1 MAHGSFIPAAV
12 SRQMR
17 SREKPLWIGKP
28 IPLKFAIKEGWATF
42 VFGLPWT
49 AAAVYWVFAA
59 MGSGNMIFALIG
71 VPLVAIGLYFLTTP
85 LQEYK
90 RARRT
95 IYIVSNQRLIILNGL
110 WRPTVESFAPSK
122 IGSLE
127 IDAAQDGSGSII
139 FHERREWRKNGGWFF
154 SKIGFKAIP
163 RVREAEDQIL
173 KLKGQGRREKSPKA
187 SAQEPSPGPVEY
199 YRGYEIERI
208 GDNCCVGNDTF
219 ADSASAKAHIDAN
232 WARSGQ

>member
-1 MAHGSFIPAAV
+1 MAHVSFIPAAV

-59 MGSGNMIFALIG
+59 MASGNLIFALIG

-110 WRPTVESFAPSK
+110 WRPTAESFAPSE

-127 IDAAQDGSGSII
+127 TDAAQDGSGSII
-139 FHERREWRKNGGWFF
+139 FHERREWRKNGGWNF

-163 RVREAEDQIL
+163 HVRQAEEHIL
-173 KLKGQGRREKSPKA
+173 KLKVQGTRVVSP
-187 SAQEPSPGPVEY
+187 QEPSPDSVEY
-199 YRGYEIERI
+199 YRGFEIERV
-208 GDNCCVGNDTF
+208 GENCCVGNATF